1 VKIPSIPSTML
12 LSAVALVLALYASPY
27 ASAQGGPLCTG
38 VQMRELATKHASS
51 TSGTTSAAATVQP
64 HEEDQYQGFLKLKPE
79 DVDERVRV
87 GDAFVQKYPDGPFT
101 ESVYSQLTTAEY
113 QKHDFAK
120 MDEDA
125 DRALTLNPDDLAVL
139 VLVGWVIPHSPK
151 ASAKE
156 LEKAE
161 SYERH
166 VLEIVPTLTK
176 PEKMTATEFAAA
188 KSDYESQAHS
198 GMGLVYYQRQ
208 NFAGAVTELT
218 KATAQASRPDPTDYY
233 VIGLSLG
240 SMDRYSEAAAAYA
253 KCGAIPGSE
262 QSVCRQRARD
272 GKKLAAAKPVSSAN
286 L

>member
-1 VKIPSIPSTML
+1 ML
-12 LSAVALVLALYASPY
+12 PFAVAVVLALYASPY
-27 ASAQGGPLCTG
+27 ALAQGGPLCTG
-38 VQMRELATKHASS
+38 VQMRELATKHASGIS
-51 TSGTTSAAATVQP
+51 SSTSAAATVQP

-87 GDAFVQKYPDGPFT
+87 GSAFVQKYPDGPFT
-101 ESVYSQLTTAEY
+101 EAVYSQLTTAEY
-113 QKHDFAK
+113 QKQDFAK

-125 DRALTLNPDDLAVL
+125 DRALALDPNDVAVL

-166 VLEIVPTLTK
+166 VLEILPTLTK
-176 PEKMTATEFAAA
+176 PEKMTASEFAAA

-198 GMGLVYYQRQ
+198 GMGLVYYRRQ
-208 NFAGAVTELT
+208 DFAGAITELT

-233 VIGLSLG
+233 VIGFSFG
-240 SMDRYSEAAAAYA
+240 RMDRYSEAAAAYA
-253 KCGAIPGSE
+253 KCGAISGGQQSE
-262 QSVCRQRARD
+262 CRQRA
-272 GKKLAAAKPVSSAN
+272 GEAKKLAAAKPVSSAN
-286 L
+286 S